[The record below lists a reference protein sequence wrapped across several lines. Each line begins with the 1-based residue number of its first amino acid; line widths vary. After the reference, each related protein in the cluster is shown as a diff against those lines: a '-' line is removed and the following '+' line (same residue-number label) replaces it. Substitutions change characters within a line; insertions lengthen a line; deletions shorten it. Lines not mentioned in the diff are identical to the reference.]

1 VSALGGQ
8 RGRAS
13 DAASVRTVSPRERL
27 LGLWRLMH
35 PGPSL
40 VTALAYAAFALLAA
54 HGRPDPTRLLVTL
67 VGMIGL
73 QFAISALNDYCDRE
87 ADAHSEKNKPLA
99 RGVLPAWVALVATL
113 LLTALMIACY
123 APYGWSP
130 LLIAGGFLA
139 LGFAYDLGLKS
150 TPLGGVLMGLAFP
163 LLPLLAWDLFASVR
177 PALYWTFALGLA
189 LGLAIH
195 LADALPDAAADSAA
209 GAHGLT
215 QALGRYALATCWL
228 LLAAANVLVIVLALA
243 GLTPVRPLALL
254 IAEPLAG
261 VALLAA
267 VINGRASKRPERARL
282 RLNFLLTILIA
293 LVTAIG
299 WLISAVL

>member
-1 VSALGGQ
+1 MSARERVSTGVSA
-8 RGRAS
+8 
-13 DAASVRTVSPRERL
+13 RERIV
-27 LGLWRLMH
+27 GLWLMTH

-54 HGRPDPTRLLVTL
+54 HGRPDPARLLVTV
-67 VGMIGL
+67 VGMVGL

-87 ADAHSEKNKPLA
+87 ADALSHKNKPLA
-99 RGVLPAWVALVATL
+99 RGALPAWVALVATTL
-113 LLTALMIACY
+113 FTVVMIVCY
-123 APYGWSP
+123 APYGLAP

-163 LLPLLAWDLFASVR
+163 LLPLLAWDLFASVK
-177 PALYWTFALGLA
+177 PALFWTFPLGLA

-195 LADALPDAAADSAA
+195 LADALPDAVADGAA

-215 QALGRYALATCWL
+215 QALGSHALAACWL
-228 LLAAANVLVIVLALA
+228 LLAAANALVIVLAVSDLA
-243 GLTPVRPLALL
+243 PARPLVLY
-254 IAEPLAG
+254 IAEPIACVG
-261 VALLAA
+261 VLAA
-267 VINGRASKRPERARL
+267 VIVARQSRWPERRRL
-282 RLNFLLTILIA
+282 RLNFILTVGVA
-293 LVTAIG
+293 LVTALG